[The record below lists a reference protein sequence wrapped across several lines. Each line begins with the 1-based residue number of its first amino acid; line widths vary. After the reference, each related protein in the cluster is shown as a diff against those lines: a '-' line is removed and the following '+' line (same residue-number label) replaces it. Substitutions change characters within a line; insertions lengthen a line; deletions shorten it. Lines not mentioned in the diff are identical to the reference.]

1 VLVVFAGAIILAV
14 VPTGRWL
21 AGALLIVSALSSTSG
36 FAQDKSADAAS
47 SENKGIVDELKF
59 GVLAHDITLGGK
71 AVESGADFNGEV
83 LFTSPSFLDFMGAPR
98 PHLGLSINSDGNT
111 SQAYFG
117 LTWGLRLFP
126 QIVGESDALT
136 IYGSLGGAFQNGYED
151 NAPSGRKNLGSVILF
166 RESVELG
173 YQITPVYSIS
183 GIVDHISNA
192 NLASRNA
199 GITSAGARFGIK
211 F

>member
-1 VLVVFAGAIILAV
+1 LAV
-14 VPTGRWL
+14 VTTGRWL
-21 AGALLIVSALSSTSG
+21 AGALLVASALSSTSG
-36 FAQDKSADAAS
+36 FAQDKSADAS
-47 SENKGIVDELKF
+47 GTESKGIIDEFKG

-71 AVESGADFNGEV
+71 AVESGADINGEI
-83 LFTSPSFLDFMGAPR
+83 LFTSPDFLDFMGAPR
-98 PHLGLSINSDGNT
+98 PHFGLSINTDGNT
-111 SQAYFG
+111 DQAYFG
-117 LTWGLRLFP
+117 LTWGLPLFHH
-126 QIVGESDALT
+126 IVGQTDALT

-151 NAPSGRKNLGSVILF
+151 NAPPGRKNLGSFILF

-199 GITSAGARFGIK
+199 GITSAGARFGVK

>member
-1 VLVVFAGAIILAV
+1 MAV
-14 VPTGRWL
+14 VTNGRWL
-21 AGALLIVSALSSTSG
+21 AGALLVASALSSTSG
-36 FAQDKSADAAS
+36 FAQDQSAAAS
-47 SENKGIVDELKF
+47 GTESKGIIDEFKG

-71 AVESGADFNGEV
+71 AVESGADINGEI
-83 LFTSPSFLDFMGAPR
+83 LFTSPSIFDFMGAPR
-98 PHLGLSINSDGNT
+98 PHFGLSINTDGNT
-111 SQAYFG
+111 DQAYFG

-126 QIVGESDALT
+126 QIVGQSDALT

-151 NAPSGRKNLGSVILF
+151 NAPPGRKNLGSFILF

-199 GITSAGARFGIK
+199 GITSAGARFGVK